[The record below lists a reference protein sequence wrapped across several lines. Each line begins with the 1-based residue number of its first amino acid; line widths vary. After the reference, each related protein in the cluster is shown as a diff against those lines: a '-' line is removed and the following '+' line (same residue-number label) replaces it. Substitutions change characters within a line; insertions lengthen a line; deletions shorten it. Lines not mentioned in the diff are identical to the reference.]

1 MAALQAVR
9 AGAGD
14 GPVAVVLKGYPR
26 LSETFIA
33 QEIAELEARG
43 LDIRIVSLRRPTDP
57 ANHPLHRRIRAPVTY
72 LPEYLWREPARVA
85 RALATVRRWP
95 AWPKV
100 RALWWRDFT
109 RDPTPNRVRRLG
121 QAAVLAAELDP
132 AVTRLYAHF
141 LHTPASVARYAAL
154 LSGRSWSVSAH
165 ARDVWTIPD
174 WEKREKLAC
183 CEWAV
188 TCNGASFAALEP
200 LAPEGRLELA
210 YHGLD
215 FRRFPPPADPA
226 ARRDGGDP
234 NDPVVILSVGR
245 AVAKKGYDV
254 LLAALAQLPPGLHW
268 RFDHVGGGA
277 LAARLRAEAERL
289 GLGHRIRWHGPLAE
303 DDVLRRYRAADV
315 FVLASRV
322 DGDGDRDGLPN
333 VLMEAQSQRLVCV
346 SSRLAAIPELIEDGA
361 TGVLV
366 PPGDS
371 VALSAALAALIRDP
385 GRRRELGDAGFAR
398 VRAHFAMSRCFERL
412 ARRFGLAAEG
422 ARAAGAN

>member
-1 MAALQAVR
+1 MAALEAVR
-9 AGAGD
+9 ARAGS
-14 GPVAVVLKGYPR
+14 GPVAIVVKGYPR

-33 QEIAELEARG
+33 QEIAELESRG

-57 ANHPLHRRIRAPVTY
+57 ASHPLHRRIRAPVAY

-85 RALATVRRWP
+85 RAFAAVRQWP
-95 AWPKV
+95 AWPEV
-100 RALWWRDFT
+100 RALWWRDFM

-132 AVTRLYAHF
+132 AVTHLYAHF
-141 LHTPASVARYAAL
+141 LHTPASVARYAAK
-154 LSGRSWSVSAH
+154 LSGRTWSVSAH

-183 CEWAV
+183 CQWAV
-188 TCNGASFAALEP
+188 TCNGASFAALAP

-215 FRRFPPPADPA
+215 FRRFPTPAGPPS
-226 ARRDGGDP
+226 RRDGSDP

-268 RFDHVGGGA
+268 RFEHVGGGA
-277 LAARLRAEAERL
+277 KASALRAEAGRF
-289 GLGHRIRWHGPLAE
+289 GIAGRVRWHGPLAE
-303 DDVLRRYRAADV
+303 GEVLRHYRAADV

-322 DGDGDRDGLPN
+322 DRDGDRDGLPN
-333 VLMEAQSQRLVCV
+333 VLMEAQSQRLACV
-346 SSRLAAIPELIEDGA
+346 ATRLAAIPELIHDGA
-361 TGVLV
+361 TGLLV
-366 PPGDS
+366 PPDDA

-385 GRRRELGDAGFAR
+385 DRRRVLGDAGFSR
-398 VRAHFAMSRCFERL
+398 VRAHFAMSQCFERL
-412 ARRFGLAAEG
+412 GRHFALSATG
-422 ARAAGAN
+422 ARAAGAT